1 MNTLRLSPD
10 ESAIALTAGDRLS
23 ALRVRILNATTGSEL
38 PFPGRAAI
46 ECGPFW
52 LPSGREIAL
61 TSYESGD
68 LQTLIRGVDGGS
80 VIERLSLG
88 TLRYVSSK
96 GRYAFLDR
104 HNQTNLHGY
113 LDLSRNPREWIPLP
127 GDLARWGAGL
137 NQQPSLSPD
146 ETTLLFRSAQ
156 GEIEAVAFPACT
168 NRVLVASGDCQYP
181 QWRRDGSEIFYL
193 TRDGGTMMSVPVANT
208 GGRRFGQP
216 VKLFDIPDPIFF
228 DRRWSGV
235 GTPFDV
241 SADGQRFLIAQP
253 VHEAEKR
260 SPGSEASLLL
270 IQNWLAEFRE
280 RK

>member
-10 ESAIALTAGDRLS
+10 EGAIAVAAGDRLS
-23 ALRVRILNATTGSEL
+23 ALRVRIINATGGSEL
-38 PFPGRAAI
+38 PFSDRGAI

-61 TSYESGD
+61 TSYESGE
-68 LQTLIRGVDGGS
+68 LQALVRAVDGGS
-80 VIERLSLG
+80 IIERLSLG
-88 TLRYVSSK
+88 TLRYVSAK
-96 GRYAFLDR
+96 GRYVFLDR

-113 LDLSRNPREWIPLP
+113 LDLSRNRREWIPLP
-127 GDLARWGAGL
+127 GNLTTWGAGL
-137 NQQPSLSPD
+137 RQQPSLSPD
-146 ETTLLFRSAQ
+146 ETTLLYRSAH
-156 GEIEAVAFPACT
+156 GEIEAAAFPACT

-193 TRDGGTMMSVPVANT
+193 TRAGATMMSVPVTNT
-208 GGRRFGQP
+208 GSRQFGQP
-216 VKLFDIPDPIFF
+216 VKLFDIPDPIFV
-228 DRRWSGV
+228 DRRWSGT

-241 SADGQRFLIAQP
+241 SADGRRFLIMQP
-253 VHEAEKR
+253 VQNVERR
-260 SPGSEASLLL
+260 SPASEASVLV